1 MNFEALGEAGF
12 WGSLGLGFIGGI
24 ILNIMPCV
32 LPVLTMKVFH
42 VIEHGKDDPASNRK
56 HGVAYTGG
64 ILVAFAIF
72 AAIVIGIRATGQIVG
87 WGMQF
92 GNPAFVAA
100 LCTIM
105 LVFGLNA
112 LGVFEFSVSVN
123 DSERQGYFGSF
134 VNGVVASVMSTPCS
148 APFLSVALVY
158 AFAAGTP
165 SYQTLLIFE
174 AIAAGL
180 ALPFAL
186 ISFFPALG
194 GFLPRPGPWMEK
206 FKELMGFSLLAAAAW
221 LFGDVLLSQVTPGTG
236 FGFLMWLWLVSVGVW
251 TVDRFAGLQ
260 YGATRRY
267 GVRVG
272 VILVLALSAHQF
284 VQFEALASG
293 PTVATDAGAEPPVVD
308 GAINW
313 ASFSPERVASANER
327 GRPVFMDY
335 TAEWC
340 LNCKANERIVL
351 ETDTV
356 RDALME
362 TSILPMKADW
372 TNVDA
377 TVTEWLQR
385 LGRSAIP
392 VYAIYLPDGSYDL
405 LPDVITPPLVAERLR
420 AAAERYPVSEF
431 REITSA
437 PSTSSDVLPVED
449 AAE

>member
-1 MNFEALGEAGF
+1 
-12 WGSLGLGFIGGI
+12 
-24 ILNIMPCV
+24 
-32 LPVLTMKVFH
+32 
-42 VIEHGKDDPASNRK
+42 
-56 HGVAYTGG
+56 
-64 ILVAFAIF
+64 
-72 AAIVIGIRATGQIVG
+72 
-87 WGMQF
+87 
-92 GNPAFVAA
+92 
-100 LCTIM
+100 
-105 LVFGLNA
+105 
-112 LGVFEFSVSVN
+112 
-123 DSERQGYFGSF
+123 
-134 VNGVVASVMSTPCS
+134 
-148 APFLSVALVY
+148 
-158 AFAAGTP
+158 
-165 SYQTLLIFE
+165 
-174 AIAAGL
+174 
-180 ALPFAL
+180 
-186 ISFFPALG
+186 
-194 GFLPRPGPWMEK
+194 MEK